1 VNFHRTAIA
10 RVSTDESRDVERLV
24 ARLRELGPLEARPPW
39 GRASARYDHM
49 GAKLAD
55 AVLQSGVGYEVF
67 VRPRV
72 DRIVVD
78 YPTGRTTSGFLLHLH
93 SDGPTKVLNLRCGR
107 KLRTIVELAT
117 FLINV
122 GVETTADLRSWLQVA
137 GHSPLLMTVHGVG
150 PKTVSFLKLLV
161 GLDAIAV
168 DRQVLR
174 FVQEASVDL
183 KAPELVEAILTK
195 AGKQLGL
202 SGADVDQLV
211 WRSMA
216 ARKRRVAPLHQ

>member
-1 VNFHRTAIA
+1 MNTG
-10 RVSTDESRDVERLV
+10 ESRDVERLV
-24 ARLRELGPLEARPPW
+24 AHLRELGSLEAQPAW
-39 GRASARYDHM
+39 GRASAGYDHM

-55 AVLQSGVGYEVF
+55 AVLQSGVRYEVF

-72 DRIVVD
+72 DRIAAD
-78 YPTGRTTSGFLLHLH
+78 CPTAQTTSGFLALLH
-93 SDGPTKVLNLRCGR
+93 SEGPVKVLNLKAGR
-107 KLRTIVELAT
+107 KLRTIVELAQ
-117 FLINV
+117 FLV
-122 GVETTADLRSWLQVA
+122 DRGVENATALSRWLQVA
-137 GHSPLLMTVHGVG
+137 GNPSSLITVYGVG

-174 FVQEASVDL
+174 FVQEAGVDL
-183 KAPELVEAILTK
+183 KTPDLVEAMLTK

-202 SGADVDQLV
+202 SGAQVDQLV

-216 ARKRRVAPLHQ
+216 ARDRRG

>member
-1 VNFHRTAIA
+1 M
-10 RVSTDESRDVERLV
+10 STDESRDVERLV
-24 ARLRELGPLEARPPW
+24 ARLRELGTLEARPAW
-39 GRASARYDHM
+39 GRASAGYDHI

-72 DRIVVD
+72 DRIATGC
-78 YPTGRTTSGFLLHLH
+78 PTGQTISGFLALLH
-93 SDGPTKVLNLRCGR
+93 SEGPTKVLNLKSGR
-107 KLRTIVELAT
+107 KLRTIVELAQF
-117 FLINV
+117 FLDRGI
-122 GVETTADLRSWLQVA
+122 ETTTDLRSWLQAA
-137 GHSPLLMTVHGVG
+137 GNPSLLMTVYGVG

-174 FVQEASVDL
+174 FVQEAGVDL
-183 KAPELVEAILTK
+183 KAPDLVEVILTK

-202 SGADVDQLV
+202 SGAQVDQLV

-216 ARKRRVAPLHQ
+216 ARDRRVATSLLAT

>member
-1 VNFHRTAIA
+1 
-10 RVSTDESRDVERLV
+10 
-24 ARLRELGPLEARPPW
+24 
-39 GRASARYDHM
+39 M

-72 DRIVVD
+72 DRIAAD
-78 YPTGRTTSGFLLHLH
+78 CPTAQTTSGFLALLH
-93 SDGPTKVLNLRCGR
+93 SEGPVKVLNLKAGR
-107 KLRTIVELAT
+107 KLRTIVELAQ
-117 FLINV
+117 FLV
-122 GVETTADLRSWLQVA
+122 DRGVENATALSRWLQVA
-137 GHSPLLMTVHGVG
+137 GNPSSLITVYGVG

-174 FVQEASVDL
+174 FVQEAGVDL
-183 KAPELVEAILTK
+183 KAPDLVEAILTK

-202 SGADVDQLV
+202 SGAQVDQLV

-216 ARKRRVAPLHQ
+216 ARDQGVRRLHRAP

>member
-1 VNFHRTAIA
+1 
-10 RVSTDESRDVERLV
+10 
-24 ARLRELGPLEARPPW
+24 
-39 GRASARYDHM
+39 M
-49 GAKLAD
+49 
-55 AVLQSGVGYEVF
+55 F

-72 DRIVVD
+72 DRIAAD

-93 SDGPTKVLNLRCGR
+93 SDGPTKVLNLRSGR